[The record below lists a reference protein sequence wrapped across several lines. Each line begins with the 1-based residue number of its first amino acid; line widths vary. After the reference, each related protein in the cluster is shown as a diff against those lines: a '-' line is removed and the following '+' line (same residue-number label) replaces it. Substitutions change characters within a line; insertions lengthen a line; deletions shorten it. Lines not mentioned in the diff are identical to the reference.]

1 MNFFKE
7 ASYSFKQKFGYSQ
20 QEKALKLFDQAYH
33 YQSTILPINILDQL
47 AELSFQIE
55 HYPKIIDE
63 IIKQL
68 NTMNNTSNQIL
79 KSLIIIDYLLK
90 YGCSGIIDDLK
101 ERIGLIR
108 KYSEYKIEI
117 QEPLIQSIR
126 QKAQNITIQLTNRNL
141 LYKEKEIAKQMKLKI
156 QMNKLKLQTQS
167 SNSNDE
173 TQSSLDDMLE
183 NYIYKY
189 MDKFHDKLESWGDQ
203 VNEKLDSLI
212 NNVTTNSAYKKDEN
226 GYYYPESCMDEDMFV
241 QRDKSRGLDLKE
253 NNQTLGIGNQNFKN
267 QENVQPNQQIMKQR
281 INLLD

>member
-1 MNFFKE
+1 MQFFKE
-7 ASYSFKQKFGYSQ
+7 ATYTFKQKFGYSQ
-20 QEKALKLFDQAYH
+20 DEKALKLFDQAYH
-33 YQSTILPINILDQL
+33 YPSTILPINILDQI

-55 HYPKIIDE
+55 HYPKIINE

-68 NTMNNTSNQIL
+68 NSSNNTANNIL
-79 KSLIIIDYLLK
+79 KTLIITDYLLK

-108 KYSEYKIEI
+108 HYSEYKSEC
-117 QEPLIQSIR
+117 QEPLFQSIR

-156 QMNKLKLQTQS
+156 QMNKLKLQAQC
-167 SNSNDE
+167 SNVNDE
-173 TQSSLDDMLE
+173 TQSKLDDMLE

-203 VNEKLDSLI
+203 MNEKLDSLI
-212 NNVTTNSAYKKDEN
+212 NNVATNSAYKKDEN
-226 GYYYPESCMDEDMFV
+226 GYYYPESCMDDVMV
-241 QRDKSRGLDLKE
+241 VKDRGLDFKQ
-253 NNQTLGIGNQNFKN
+253 NSQKSQMTNQNVVN
-267 QENVQPNQQIMKQR
+267 QENVQPNKQVIKQK